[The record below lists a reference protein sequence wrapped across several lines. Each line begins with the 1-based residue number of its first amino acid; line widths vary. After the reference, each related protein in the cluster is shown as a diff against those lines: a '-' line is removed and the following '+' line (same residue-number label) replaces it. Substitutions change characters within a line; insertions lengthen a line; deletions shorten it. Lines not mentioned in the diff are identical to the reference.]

1 MKKIQ
6 ALLGGVFFLGILC
19 FLIPSK
25 PIEIEETFSEQYNG
39 ESKQYYEVYLEESG
53 VTTSN
58 LENFFAK
65 ANILKVYPLFSSI
78 YEEQIKEKYYS
89 FNPMISLS
97 ENSRKM
103 EEYYFALLEEQGL
116 IHDKQI
122 FSIHG
127 IPISKIVLELNEQE
141 KNQLQKKYSIQKE
154 AV

>member
-58 LENFFAK
+58 LEIPREFFKYLYSTYKFRSKNNFW
-65 ANILKVYPLFSSI
+65 
-78 YEEQIKEKYYS
+78 
-89 FNPMISLS
+89 
-97 ENSRKM
+97 
-103 EEYYFALLEEQGL
+103 
-116 IHDKQI
+116 
-122 FSIHG
+122 
-127 IPISKIVLELNEQE
+127 KID
-141 KNQLQKKYSIQKE
+141 Y
-154 AV
+154 